1 MARTSNLTVSLS
13 KAYTSAVSVAYALQA
28 VTADA
33 GEFTAASG
41 TLTFTAG
48 QTTKTVPVTVSDEA
62 VEGGTFRL
70 VLSNPVNCTVDNS
83 GGLVTIG
90 VGATGYHAIF
100 NQVYAAVH
108 DPDHGYFGPQTGT
121 RARSV
126 PRHICALD
134 SNIIN
139 EAPDHGGQTVSETV
153 SYWPGLEAWHG
164 LLNEDWTGYN
174 RAWNAID
181 TYYVPGGAN
190 QPIVDYDAASPASY
204 VAEQLLPSLYPPV
217 TQVGAAVGVDP
228 LYQELADTYGTT
240 RMYLMHWIFDVE
252 GLYGFHNGDGTTDIV
267 AINTYERGMQES
279 SFETIAHPCWNDWS
293 NGGGPYG
300 YEPLFTQGKP
310 VYPAAPFD
318 YGKKW
323 SYTNAPDAEVR
334 VIGWAAW
341 AKKWATDQG
350 NAALISASSAKA
362 SKMGDY
368 ARYNLFDKYFREI
381 GNNTVGASFANE
393 GSYKS
398 CHYLINWYS
407 AFGGEIPAT
416 GATEGSWGYRIG
428 CSECHQGYQGINAAY
443 ALATG
448 QGNLVPAAPSTG
460 GDIWVGSVYR
470 QAELNRW
477 LQSPEGPIAGG
488 VSNSLDASYQPAT
501 GGRQNATF
509 YGMHYV
515 YSPVWHDPQSN
526 NWVGFQAWGQGR
538 TADLFLAISEKA
550 VASRTAMD
558 TELLANLQTILDR
571 LVNWFVES
579 SFYLA
584 TATED
589 NGAGWNVPSTLSWVS
604 ETAVAGETLTAPN
617 HEGLYEYLPTMTWPD
632 DANDPDYA
640 TFWNANSVP
649 NPTLHCQ
656 IKVWGQDLGVS
667 ASFAYLIIA
676 YARAK
681 QNLGKFTAPMIT
693 GGTKTPEDA
702 LDLAQNLIDWMWT
715 NYWDGVGICI
725 PEVRADYN
733 RLADPVYVPTV
744 FTGTMPNNDVIQ
756 NGDTFIDTRSFLR
769 DDPMWS
775 DVQAYIDGTGPA
787 PVFTYHRFWA
797 QCEYATACGAMH
809 HWFPDR
815 TSGGSGVPAA

>member
-1 MARTSNLTVSLS
+1 MSRTKNLTIRLS
-13 KAYTSAVSVAYALQA
+13 KAPSVAASVAYSLQA
-28 VTADA
+28 VTASE

-41 TLTFTAG
+41 TANFAAG
-48 QTTKTVPVTVSDEA
+48 QMTAIVPITVTDEA
-62 VEGGTFRL
+62 IEGGTFRL
-70 VLSNPVNCTVDNS
+70 VLSEPVVNCTYDNS

-90 VGATGYHAIF
+90 VGVSGYHAIF

-108 DPDHGYFGPQTGT
+108 DPANKYFGPQSGP

-126 PRHICALD
+126 PLHISALD
-134 SNIIN
+134 SIIIN
-139 EAPDHGGQTVSETV
+139 EAPDHGGQSVSETV
-153 SYWPGLEAWHG
+153 SYWPGLEAWNG
-164 LLNEDWTGYN
+164 MLNEDWTGYN
-174 RAWNAID
+174 RAWTMID
-181 TYYVPGGAN
+181 TYYVPTGAN
-190 QPIVDYDAASPASY
+190 QPIVTYDPEAPASY
-204 VAEQLLPSLYPPV
+204 IAEQVLPSLYPPA

-228 LYQELADTYGTT
+228 LATELATVYGST
-240 RMYLMHWIFDVE
+240 RVYLMQWIFDIE
-252 GLYGFHNGDGTTDIV
+252 GYYGFHNGDGTTDIV

-279 SFETIAHPCWNDWS
+279 SFETIAHPCWGDWTS
-293 NGGGPYG
+293 GSTYG
-300 YEPLFTQGKP
+300 FEPLYTQGKP
-310 VYPAAPFD
+310 VYPAAPLD

-334 VIGWAAW
+334 AIGWAAW

-350 NAALISASSAKA
+350 NASVIAASSAKA

-368 ARYNLFDKYFREI
+368 TRYNLFDKYFREI
-381 GNNTVGASFANE
+381 GNNTVGASFANS

-398 CHYLINWYS
+398 CHYLINWYA
-407 AFGGEIPAT
+407 AFGGEVPPT
-416 GATEGSWGYRIG
+416 GQTQGSWGYRIG

-443 ALATG
+443 ALSTG

-470 QAELNRW
+470 QAEMIRW

-488 VSNSLDASYQPAT
+488 VTNSIDASYQPAT

-538 TADLFLAISEKA
+538 TADLFLEISEKA
-550 VASRTAMD
+550 VGSRTAMD
-558 TELLANLQTILDR
+558 TELLANLQVILDR
-571 LVNWFVES
+571 LVNWFVEN

-584 TATED
+584 VANDD

-604 ETAVAGETLTAPN
+604 TTAIPGQTLTAPN
-617 HEGLYEYLPTMTWPD
+617 HEGLYEYLPSMTWPGTGT
-632 DANDPDYA
+632 PDYD
-640 TFWNANSVP
+640 TFWNANGVP
-649 NPTLHCQ
+649 NPNLHSE
-656 IKVWGQDLGVS
+656 ITVWGQDLGVS

-681 QNLGKFTAPMIT
+681 QNLGKFETVMIT
-693 GGTKTPEDA
+693 GGTKTPKDA

-715 NYWDGVGICI
+715 NYWDGIGICI
-725 PEVRADYN
+725 DEVRADYN
-733 RLADPVYVPTV
+733 RLHDPVYVPTV
-744 FTGTMPNNDVIQ
+744 FSGTMPNGDVIQ
-756 NGDTFIDTRSFLR
+756 NGGKFIDTRSFLR
-769 DDPMWS
+769 DDPKWPE
-775 DVQAYIDGTGPA
+775 VQAYINGTGDA
-787 PVFTYHRFWA
+787 PVFRYHRFWA

-809 HWFPDR
+809 HWFPTR
-815 TSGGSGVPAA
+815 TAGGTGVPAV